1 MVKGVLRGDDARRCV
16 DCGVKGVMVSNH
28 GGRHL
33 DTTVTTAEVLS
44 EIVAEVGGS
53 AEVYVDGGIRRGTD
67 IVKALALG
75 ARAVLL
81 GRPPLW
87 GLSVAG
93 ADGVA
98 AVLKHMREELVRAMQ
113 LCGAASLCGADARSG
128 GGMKELIPTG
138 KLRFGVAF
146 APKTSALFVVK
157 EEDGS
162 PRGITADLGSTL
174 AKRLGV
180 PVEFMVA
187 PNTGVLTDAL
197 ADAKIDV
204 AFMPVDDERKKR
216 LDFGPM
222 YALVESTYM
231 VTAASGIKTLAEV
244 DRPGVRVVGI
254 ANTTT
259 IRAAGRTLKNIQP
272 IAATSIDDALAML
285 RGGKADA
292 FALSGTRCRI
302 SWRCFPAR
310 ISSTAASSRP
320 ASPSRCR
327 RAGRPRWPM

>member
-1 MVKGVLRGDDARRCV
+1 
-16 DCGVKGVMVSNH
+16 
-28 GGRHL
+28 
-33 DTTVTTAEVLS
+33 
-44 EIVAEVGGS
+44 
-53 AEVYVDGGIRRGTD
+53 
-67 IVKALALG
+67 
-75 ARAVLL
+75 
-81 GRPPLW
+81 
-87 GLSVAG
+87 
-93 ADGVA
+93 
-98 AVLKHMREELVRAMQ
+98 
-113 LCGAASLCGADARSG
+113 
-128 GGMKELIPTG
+128 MKELIPTG

-146 APKTSALFVVK
+146 APKMSALFVVK
-157 EEDGS
+157 EDGS

-244 DRPGVRVVGI
+244 DRPGVRVVGV

-285 RGGKADA
+285 RGGNADA
-292 FALSGTRCRI
+292 FALDRDSLPDFVAM
-302 SWRCFPAR
+302 FPGSHIVDGGFQQTGIA
-310 ISSTAASSRP
+310 IAVPKGRP
-320 ASPSRCR
+320 AALAYVTKFMEEAKASGAVR
-327 RAGRPRWPM
+327 RAMDRAGMKDLPVAP